1 MLHEVITAEKVLLVF
16 KVAGLGS
23 RFLAWL
29 LDFCLIV
36 FLILVV
42 ASRGQRRLGDLA
54 AATLVVFVESQT
66 TPLQALQQGIVVHSA
81 RTQLMRQRLEQ
92 LSRKQKETILDVCL
106 RRDQLRVRER
116 ARLFAAITEYCRQR
130 LDLAPQEH
138 QSDEKFVLQL
148 AASLSAD
155 LHGPGLAAAVHRVS
169 A

>member
-1 MLHEVITAEKVLLVF
+1 
-16 KVAGLGS
+16 
-23 RFLAWL
+23 
-29 LDFCLIV
+29 
-36 FLILVV
+36 
-42 ASRGQRRLGDLA
+42 
-54 AATLVVFVESQT
+54 
-66 TPLQALQQGIVVHSA
+66 
-81 RTQLMRQRLEQ
+81 MRQRLEQ

-116 ARLFAAITEYCRQR
+116 ARLFAAVTDYLRER

-148 AASLSAD
+148 AAALGAD